1 MSTLDAA
8 AAAELLGV
16 LRGAARQHADPV
28 QVISAFQVPRV
39 KYDPIRRTFYLAPDR
54 PPLLGG
60 AQARRLPSNL
70 FSPSQ
75 QAKHFQSC
83 SEASKPNFWHL
94 AGISVQLLGMCRQC
108 AVDLAALSH

>member
-8 AAAELLGV
+8 AAAELLGA

-54 PPLLGG
+54 PPLLGA
-60 AQARRLPSNL
+60 AQAHRPPRVP
-70 FSPSQ
+70 
-75 QAKHFQSC
+75 
-83 SEASKPNFWHL
+83 
-94 AGISVQLLGMCRQC
+94 
-108 AVDLAALSH
+108 